1 MTQNW
6 TEKYRPTTLGDV
18 VGNSRALGE
27 LRSWADSWDSG
38 RPKRYPAVI
47 LAGEPGTGKTSAA
60 LALGK
65 DKKWTIIELNASD
78 ARNYDNISKVVTMGA
93 IHETFSDEGT
103 FIGADIGGR
112 KLMILDEADNLY
124 ETSTEKK
131 KKKKDEKDKKEEKES
146 KDLSDKGGK
155 RAIIEALGQTCQP
168 IILIVN
174 DLYSLTKG
182 RGEAIKHYCRIIRF
196 DLLKKEEVRN
206 ALKQIVI
213 KENIR
218 VEEKV
223 LDIVA
228 EKSGGDLRAA
238 INDLEGLA
246 IGRKTLALKDI
257 DTLGFRDPS
266 VKIYGAL
273 RSIFKTKSLTMAKE
287 AINNLDETP
296 NDILVWIDENLPKQY
311 TRTQDLIE
319 SYEYLSKADI
329 LLHRVFRR
337 QNFSLWSYA
346 RELMSGGVA
355 MSKKDIYDFDPKYDF
370 PMYIIAMSRS
380 KGDRAI
386 QDKVMQKLRNTFH
399 SDTPSARDMMLT
411 IRELVKKDRRLA
423 TRLVI
428 AMQLDENELGYL
440 LGSSDYA
447 GRVFNENESRGN
459 DEAEEIDAYKEKPE
473 TKDTKKKPEVPVKA
487 PPPPPKPKGKEKDD
501 DDDDTKDQQSRL
513 GDF

>member
-1 MTQNW
+1 MSQNW

-18 VGNSRALGE
+18 VGNYNALGE
-27 LRSWADSWDSG
+27 LKSWADSWDSG

-47 LAGEPGTGKTSAA
+47 LAGDPGTGKTSAA

-65 DKKWTIIELNASD
+65 DKKWTVIELNASD
-78 ARNYDNISKVVTMGA
+78 ARNYDKISKVVTMGV

-103 FIGADIGGR
+103 FIGSDIGGR
-112 KLMILDEADNLY
+112 KLIILDEADNLY

-131 KKKKDEKDKKEEKES
+131 KKKGSERSKKEEDREA

-155 RAIIEALGQTCQP
+155 RAIIEALSQAHQP

-182 RGEAIKHYCRIIRF
+182 RGEAIKRYCKVIRF
-196 DLLKKEEVRN
+196 DSLKKDEVRN

-213 KENIR
+213 NENIK

-223 LDIVA
+223 LDIVS

-246 IGRKTLALKDI
+246 IGRRTLSMQDI
-257 DTLGFRDPS
+257 DTLGFRDPN

-273 RSIFKTKSLTMAKE
+273 KSIFKTKSLTMARD
-287 AINNLDETP
+287 AVNNLDETP
-296 NDILVWIDENLPKQY
+296 QDLLVWIDENLPKEY

-319 SYEYLSKADI
+319 AYEYLSKADI
-329 LLHRVFRR
+329 FLRRVFRR
-337 QNFSLWSYA
+337 QHFGLWSYA

-355 MSKKDIYDFDPKYDF
+355 LAKRDIYDYTPKYDF
-370 PMYIIAMSRS
+370 PMYLISMSRS

-386 QDKVMQKLRNTFH
+386 QDKVMQKLRNYFH
-399 SDTPSARDMMLT
+399 CSTPAARDMMLT
-411 IRELVKKDRRLA
+411 IRELLKKDRRLA

-428 AMQLDENELGYL
+428 ALQLDENELGL
-440 LGSSDYA
+440 IVGNMDYA
-447 GRVFNENESRGN
+447 GRIFDETESRGKGD
-459 DEAEEIDAYKEKPE
+459 DEKDDIDTYEDGKRRN
-473 TKDTKKKPEVPVKA
+473 KDTKGKGVEEA
-487 PPPPPKPKGKEKDD
+487 PPAGPEDKDD
-501 DDDDTKDQQSRL
+501 EQGDKKNHPQSSLKD
-513 GDF
+513 F